1 MNPLDYSLCDQTVTV
16 YRKSGETV
24 TRKVIA
30 NAYLSKKVSVPNEAY
45 GKSVEKTFLL
55 IIPENAAPLQCG
67 DRIYDGIGP
76 ESVEWQ
82 VFVPAAVSELY
93 EISYVKPC
101 RWNGE
106 ITHWEAGNRKET
118 L

>member
-1 MNPLDYSLCDQTVTV
+1 MNPLDYSLCDQTVTL
-16 YRKSGETV
+16 YRKSGKIV

-30 NAYLSKKVSVPNEAY
+30 NAYLSAKVSTPNEPY
-45 GKSVEKTFLL
+45 GKSKEKTFLL

-82 VFVPAAVSELY
+82 AFVPAAVSELY